1 MVPVAEEQ
9 PLLGGVRSCSLSSC
23 EQGGL
28 QVFLY
33 HRREPLTSAADSVLT
48 FTFGAYTAEELCMT
62 AAKAS
67 GILPVYHTLF
77 ALASHDLAT
86 WYPPNH
92 IFTVDEATCQ
102 VVMFRIRFFFAN
114 WFGLGNPKSIRCGLR
129 RSEGSAVLNC
139 AVIDYLFAQCRSDF
153 ISSGREGEIS
163 LEMQEEFLALAV
175 LDMLCIA
182 KESRKSPQEILDCV
196 SYKACIPENFRH
208 QIQQLHI
215 VTRRRIRRK
224 FCRSFKRIGA
234 CNTTSSYLKLK
245 YLIDLERM
253 EKTFSK
259 ETFLVRNIQGSHGGR
274 DMVETLIQVSGETG
288 ISLSSGET
296 EKWQLFCDFSE
307 IADISIKQDGC
318 ENAPVESR
326 VVTITKRDNRVL
338 ESEFPSLEKA
348 LSFVALID
356 GYYRLTTDS
365 HHYFCKGVAPPS
377 LLWNI
382 QNQCHGPIT
391 SEFAVHKLKKTSN
404 FHPGNYILRSSL
416 QDFDQFILT
425 VCVETPLGTECKDCL
440 VTRSERGYAFLGV
453 ERRFGSLKNLLEYYE
468 GCSLQASGVL
478 VQLRRRCPPRPREKS
493 NLVIVR
499 GSCPQMLSSP
509 GVQRRTLNQMSFQN
523 IQLNDITW
531 GESLGQGSFTK
542 IFRGVKRDVVD
553 ADEVHRTDVLLK
565 VLDSAH
571 KSFSESFLEAA
582 SLMSQISHKHLL
594 LLYGICVGK
603 DSIMVQEYVK
613 HGALDIY
620 LKKHK
625 ASGKVTTSW
634 KLEVVKQLAYA
645 LNFLEDKS
653 IIHGNVSAK
662 KVLLAREGDA
672 SSGSAPFIK
681 LSDPGV
687 GISTLTQEVLVERI
701 PWVAPECIED
711 PANVALESDKWSFG
725 ITVWAIFSGGS
736 TPLSALDPL
745 AKLQFFQE
753 QLQLPAPKWIELA
766 TLITQC
772 TNYRPELR
780 PSFRAIIRDL
790 NSLITSDYEL
800 LADLPARDQQ
810 AKESL
815 WPSTSLV
822 GYEDPTLFEERHLKY
837 ISMLGKGN
845 FGSVELCRYDPLED
859 NTGDLVAVKKLQ
871 HNTAEHLRSFQQ
883 ESEILKALSNDFI
896 VKYKGVCYGAGR
908 KNLRLVM
915 EYLPNGSLREYLQN
929 NRERLNSWN
938 LLLFASQICKGMEY
952 LGTQRYVHRDLAVRN
967 ILVQSHNHVK
977 IGDFGLAKILPQ
989 DKEYYVVRER
999 GESPIFWYAPESLAD
1014 SIFSRES
1021 DVWSFGVVLYELFT
1035 YAEKSKNPPT
1045 VFLHMMGPEKQL
1057 QLVNNLLEL
1066 LRDGQRLPAPPGC
1079 PSEVYSLMQRCWDS
1093 KPKERPTFSDLGFSV
1108 DTLKR
1113 SHSNMGG

>member
-1 MVPVAEEQ
+1 MVPVGEDR
-9 PLLGGVRSCSLSSC
+9 PLLGVARSCSLSSC

-33 HRREPLTSAADSVLT
+33 HHHEPLTSAADSVLT
-48 FTFGAYTAEELCMT
+48 FTFGAYAAEELCLA

-102 VVMFRIRFFFAN
+102 VVKYRIRFFFPN
-114 WFGLGNPKSIRCGLR
+114 WFGLGNPKSMRRGLR
-129 RSEGSAVLNC
+129 RGEGSAVLDC

-153 ISSGREGEIS
+153 ISRGREGQIS
-163 LEMQEEFLALAV
+163 LEMQEEFLALAL

-182 KESRKSPQEILDCV
+182 KESRKTPQEILDCI
-196 SYKACIPENFRH
+196 SYKACIPEDFRR

-215 VTRRRIRRK
+215 LTRRRIRRT
-224 FCRSFKRIGA
+224 FRRSLRRIGA
-234 CNTTSSYLKLK
+234 CSTPSSCLKLK

-253 EKTFSK
+253 EKTMSQ
-259 ETFLVRNIQGSHGGR
+259 ETFRVRSIMGAQGGR
-274 DMVETLIQVSGETG
+274 DVAETLIRVSGETG
-288 ISLSSGET
+288 ISWSCGET
-296 EKWQLFCDFSE
+296 EKGQLFCDFPE
-307 IADISIKQDGC
+307 VVDISIKQDSC
-318 ENAPVESR
+318 ENAPAESR
-326 VVTITKRDNRVL
+326 VVTITKRDNRIL
-338 ESEFPSLEKA
+338 DAEFPSLEKA
-348 LSFVALID
+348 LSFVALVD

-365 HHYFCKGVAPPS
+365 HHYFCKGLAPPS

-382 QNQCHGPIT
+382 RNQCHGPIT
-391 SEFAVHKLKKTSN
+391 SEFAVHKLKKTSDS
-404 FHPGNYILRSSL
+404 HTGAYILRCSL
-416 QDFDQFILT
+416 QDFEQFILT
-425 VCVETPLGTECKDCL
+425 VCVETPLGTDYKDCL
-440 VTRSERGYAFLGV
+440 ITRTERGYSFAGV
-453 ERRFGSLKNLLEYYE
+453 DRHFTSMKNLLEYYQS
-468 GCSLQASGVL
+468 CSLQAGGATI
-478 VQLRRRCPPRPREKS
+478 QLRCRCPPRPKEKS
-493 NLVIVR
+493 NLLIAR
-499 GSCPQMLSSP
+499 GSCPQMLASP
-509 GVQRRTLNQMSFQN
+509 DAQRRNLTQMSFHN
-523 IQLNDITW
+523 IHPKDITW

-553 ADEVHRTDVLLK
+553 ADEVHRNDVLLK

-571 KSFSESFLEAA
+571 KGFNESFLEAA

-594 LLYGICVGK
+594 LLYGVCVGK

-613 HGALDIY
+613 HGALDVY

-645 LNFLEDKS
+645 LNFLEDKN
-653 IIHGNVSAK
+653 IVHGNVCAK
-662 KVLLAREGDA
+662 NVLLAREGDA

-687 GISTLTQEVLVERI
+687 SISALTQEVLVERI
-701 PWVAPECIED
+701 PWVAPECLED
-711 PANVALESDKWSFG
+711 PGKVALESDKWSFG
-725 ITVWAIFSGGS
+725 ITVWAIFSGGG

-745 AKLQFFQE
+745 AKLQFFQK

-800 LADLPARDQQ
+800 LADLPPRDQQ
-810 AKESL
+810 AKDSL
-815 WPSTSLV
+815 WPYASLV

-859 NTGDLVAVKKLQ
+859 NTGNLVAVKKLQ
-871 HNTAEHLRSFQQ
+871 HNTAEHLRSFQR

-929 NRERLNSWN
+929 NREQLNSWN

-952 LGTQRYVHRDLAVRN
+952 LGTQRYVHRDLAIRN
-967 ILVQSHNHVK
+967 ILVQSDNHVK

-1014 SIFSRES
+1014 SVFSRES
-1021 DVWSFGVVLYELFT
+1021 DVWSFGVLLYELFT
-1035 YAEKSKNPPT
+1035 YAEKSKNPPA

-1057 QLVNNLLEL
+1057 QLVSNLLEL
-1066 LRDGQRLPAPPGC
+1066 LRDGRRLPAPPDC
-1079 PSEVYSLMQRCWDS
+1079 PSEVYSLMQSCWDS
-1093 KPKERPTFSDLGFSV
+1093 RPKERPTFSDLGFSV
-1108 DTLKR
+1108 DTLKHR
-1113 SHSNMGG
+1113 NVGG